1 MSLSIPISQ
10 KYSSDIQVFDPKQQ
24 WIRITPNQTR
34 DVITLSETN
43 SSNTVTFELSPDNC
57 VNLSQSY
64 LEWEQ
69 RFYWDKKEQVSE
81 NLKVFLFNT
90 FNLSTIRVYNITG
103 SLICDLDFQY
113 NDYRDIAAQ
122 IAKKVILDDTYFDP
136 KSKLFTGIH
145 KEWDDTLKRWK
156 IAKRMID
163 VPTSDAP
170 TKDIPM
176 QDQKNIY
183 KVRMVLG
190 ELYNTILSLSN
201 DMFFGEKIF
210 IQFTFG
216 QRSKSCF
223 ATKQNGTEFFSIQP
237 HVDLYNLELYAC
249 YNTDADCNSNTINW
263 VYRHPIDFNDF
274 NIVQTTVTNSTST
287 SHFQYNFTIDSSI
300 GPYVKYILYT
310 AVDDNGLSVSFGDK
324 DCRFRW
330 LLNDFVYT
338 PDFLMVANQD
348 SYYQMQKI
356 LATTYFDQY
365 NTTPFPD
372 KFIEILKFT
381 ADNNLTNIK
390 SRGGRPLDSQL
401 KITFDCYNPKF
412 GPNQKSQNGSIINSV
427 THRFYII
434 TGRILEI
441 GMRGIQRVV

>member
-69 RFYWDKKEQVSE
+69 RFYWDKKDQVTE

-156 IAKRMID
+156 IAKRMIS

-176 QDQKNIY
+176 QDEKNIY

-190 ELYNTILSLSN
+190 ELYNTIL
-201 DMFFGEKIF
+201 KI
-210 IQFTFG
+210 G
-216 QRSKSCF
+216 R
-223 ATKQNGTEFFSIQP
+223 A
-237 HVDLYNLELYAC
+237 HV
-249 YNTDADCNSNTINW
+249 
-263 VYRHPIDFNDF
+263 
-274 NIVQTTVTNSTST
+274 
-287 SHFQYNFTIDSSI
+287 
-300 GPYVKYILYT
+300 
-310 AVDDNGLSVSFGDK
+310 
-324 DCRFRW
+324 
-330 LLNDFVYT
+330 
-338 PDFLMVANQD
+338 
-348 SYYQMQKI
+348 
-356 LATTYFDQY
+356 
-365 NTTPFPD
+365 
-372 KFIEILKFT
+372 
-381 ADNNLTNIK
+381 
-390 SRGGRPLDSQL
+390 
-401 KITFDCYNPKF
+401 
-412 GPNQKSQNGSIINSV
+412 
-427 THRFYII
+427 
-434 TGRILEI
+434 
-441 GMRGIQRVV
+441 